1 MTTEEFKNLKTGDEI
16 YVYSFTQNEIIKIKV
31 LNVNYDSNIIKIS
44 TDFCSYFLGER
55 HRLHFSY
62 EKCKIQHIK
71 LLMRNNIDVS
81 DHKEFIEQNV
91 EHFI

>member
-1 MTTEEFKNLKTGDEI
+1 MTTEEFKNLKPGDEI
-16 YVYSFTQNEIIKIKV
+16 YVYSFNQGEIIKIKV
-31 LNVNYDSNIIKIS
+31 LNVIYNSNII
-44 TDFCSYFLGER
+44 TDSCLYFLNDR

-71 LLMRNNIDVS
+71 FLMRINIDVS